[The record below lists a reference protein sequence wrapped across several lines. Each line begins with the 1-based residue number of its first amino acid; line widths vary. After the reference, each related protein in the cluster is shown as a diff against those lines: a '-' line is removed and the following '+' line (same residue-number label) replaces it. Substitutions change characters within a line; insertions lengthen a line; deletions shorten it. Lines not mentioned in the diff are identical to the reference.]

1 MLFTQKFN
9 RVMNVLLSGTNSVEP
24 SCAGRQGFRVVKLWL
39 DSLNEDLCFLET
51 CQVKARLFF
60 SFFRLIQI
68 VSFFALFLTFSTLVV
83 NFDRTDLARWPL
95 KHVRHHLLCSLL

>member
-51 CQVKARLFF
+51 CQVKGSILLLLLSAYSDCFF
-60 SFFRLIQI
+60 FCI
-68 VSFFALFLTFSTLVV
+68 V
-83 NFDRTDLARWPL
+83 FDVF
-95 KHVRHHLLCSLL
+95 HSSG